1 MKVIAMVILQHGD
14 GMIHGT
20 IIVGITADGMAD
32 GIILGAM
39 AGILG
44 GMILGIAHIG
54 TMVGTVACIL
64 LLYIK
69 HIEVLQVQVIMV
81 V

>member
-1 MKVIAMVILQHGD
+1 MVILQHGD

-20 IIVGITADGMAD
+20 IIVCITADGTVD
-32 GIILGAM
+32 GIILGVM
-39 AGILG
+39 DGILD

-54 TMVGTVACIL
+54 TMAGTAAGIL
-64 LLYIK
+64 LLYIE